1 MTTHRF
7 WIQASMAAVI
17 AISSTVAIACNVPVF
32 RYALERWRPDLCQV
46 IVFHAEGLTTEQEQE
61 LQTLGKAT
69 IAQGG
74 IANAEIIQSK
84 IGSETDRGRKEL
96 WEALSRQP
104 NVRLPF
110 VVMRTSLGTGELV
123 THWSGPLQEVSKAHL
138 VDSPIRRELARRLLV
153 GDSVVWLMLKS
164 DDASKNKATRD
175 LLATEL
181 ERLGKTLKLPDG
193 IGLPGSE
200 LYSEVPLF
208 LKFTIL
214 ELDPKDPAEQLLVRL
229 MSGFE
234 KDANNEPLLAPV
246 FGRGR
251 ALEVISA
258 KQLNAG
264 LIEDLTMFLCGAC
277 SCQVK
282 ERNPGFDLLLATNWN
297 SELYGEDGE
306 APPPVASLER
316 TPTKPT
322 PLTIPPGRKR

>member
-1 MTTHRF
+1 MIPHRF
-7 WIQASMAAVI
+7 WIRTSMAAVI
-17 AISSTVAIACNVPVF
+17 AVSATVAIACNVPVF

-46 IVFHAEGLTTEQEQE
+46 IVFHEGEFTDQQEQS

-96 WEALSRQP
+96 WETLGRQP
-104 NVRLPF
+104 DIALPY

-123 THWSGPLQEVSKAHL
+123 THWSGPLQDVSKAHL
-138 VDSPIRRELARRLLV
+138 ANSPIRRELSRRLLA

-175 LLATEL
+175 LLDTEL

-234 KDANNEPLLAPV
+234 KDAKSEPLLAPV

-258 KQLNAG
+258 TQLNAG

-306 APPPVASLER
+306 TPPPVTSLER

>member
-1 MTTHRF
+1 MLPYRF
-7 WIQASMAAVI
+7 LLRTCLAAVI
-17 AISSTVAIACNVPVF
+17 CLSATIAIACNVPVF

-46 IVFHAEGLTTEQEQE
+46 IVFHEADFSAQQEQQ
-61 LQTLGKAT
+61 LQTLKKDTAGN
-69 IAQGG
+69 GG
-74 IANAEIIQSK
+74 SANAEIVRSK
-84 IGSETDRGRKEL
+84 VGSDKDRSRKEL
-96 WEALSRQP
+96 WESLRTKSGIALP
-104 NVRLPF
+104 Y
-110 VVMRTSLGTGELV
+110 VVIRTSLGTGELV
-123 THWSGPLQEVSKAHL
+123 AHWSGPLQDAVKAKL
-138 VDSPIRRELARRLLV
+138 FDSPARRELSRRLLA

-164 DDASKNKATRD
+164 NDADKNRATRE
-175 LLATEL
+175 LLSVAF
-181 ERLGKTLKLPDG
+181 ERLSKSLKLPDG

-200 LYSEVPLF
+200 LYAEVPLF

-214 ELDPKDPAEQLLVRL
+214 EIDPNDPAEQLLIKL

-234 KDANNEPLLAPV
+234 ADAKSEPLVAPV

-297 SELYGEDGE
+297 MELYGEEGE
-306 APPPVASLER
+306 APPAVTNLER